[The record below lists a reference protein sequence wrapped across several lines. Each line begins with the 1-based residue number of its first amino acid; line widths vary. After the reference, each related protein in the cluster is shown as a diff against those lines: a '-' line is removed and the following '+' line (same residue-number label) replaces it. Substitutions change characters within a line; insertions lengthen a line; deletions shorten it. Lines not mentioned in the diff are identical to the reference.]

1 MSTLSITDLLGLVPA
16 FTGAN
21 QQQPNTVINVG
32 ANGVQPAYGSP
43 SMPGDEFEMVQ
54 SGYGAPLQPIEGEM
68 DGVELSAY
76 GDPDPLKELD
86 INPDFLGAFAQELDR
101 GAAMGDPSDFG
112 GIFSRIRGAAQ
123 SATGKTAQQL
133 TALVTRTN
141 QLVSKVNGIFAR
153 R

>member
-86 INPDFLGAFAQELDR
+86 INPDFLGAFAQE
-101 GAAMGDPSDFG
+101 
-112 GIFSRIRGAAQ
+112 
-123 SATGKTAQQL
+123 
-133 TALVTRTN
+133 
-141 QLVSKVNGIFAR
+141 
-153 R
+153 